1 MTRGFTHTL
10 WIDTWFHT
18 PPIWPTSWFHTHP
31 HIYVLTLLT
40 FKGRTSIT
48 TDPLKGVET
57 EPPKARTALRVSS
70 GLRPRH
76 KASPNILFSQRQK
89 TGQPKAKQPY
99 RFATCLR
106 HKHPACAMPL
116 KRMETAR
123 QQVFAGW
130 ARGVVLGY
138 SQAALRGQKPMDGRN
153 GGARRKKARSGRAWV
168 AGLSRPSLR
177 NVCL

>member
-18 PPIWPTSWFHTHP
+18 HPIWPTSWFHTHP

-57 EPPKARTALRVSS
+57 EPPKTRTALRVSS

-76 KASPNILFSQRQK
+76 KASPNSPFSQRQK
-89 TGQPKAKQPY
+89 QTAKGRTAVAASLHAFGINIQAPQYRQNRRKPPASRFLQGRQGVWCLGTQKPPY
-99 RFATCLR
+99 GAKNR
-106 HKHPACAMPL
+106 
-116 KRMETAR
+116 RMGKMA
-123 QQVFAGW
+123 AIGAKKP
-130 ARGVVLGY
+130 ARGGLGW
-138 SQAALRGQKPMDGRN
+138 Q
-153 GGARRKKARSGRAWV
+153 V
-168 AGLSRPSLR
+168 
-177 NVCL
+177 

>member
-18 PPIWPTSWFHTHP
+18 HPIWPTSWFHTHP

-57 EPPKARTALRVSS
+57 EPPKTRTALRVSS

-106 HKHPACAMPL
+106 HNIRQPANAARTAGNHPPGHDSGMVYGDGASSL
-116 KRMETAR
+116 KKRST
-123 QQVFAGW
+123 GP
-130 ARGVVLGY
+130 
-138 SQAALRGQKPMDGRN
+138 KTDG
-153 GGARRKKARSGRAWV
+153 
-168 AGLSRPSLR
+168 
-177 NVCL
+177 